1 MVFVLI
7 MTFIITY
14 FVHGSVL
21 VFVDSAVDE
30 MLGVKINYQ
39 INKQNKNTQK
49 IKPLQGKFS

>member
-1 MVFVLI
+1 

-39 INKQNKNTQK
+39 MNKQNKNTQK